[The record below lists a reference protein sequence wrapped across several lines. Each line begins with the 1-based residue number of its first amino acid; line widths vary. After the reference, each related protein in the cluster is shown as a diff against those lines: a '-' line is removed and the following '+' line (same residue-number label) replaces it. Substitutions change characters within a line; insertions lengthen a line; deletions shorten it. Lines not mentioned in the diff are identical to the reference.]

1 MYFAFSPH
9 KHVDL
14 VSKGPLVYSFVLA
27 NARIVDYPIV
37 YCNEGFS
44 RLTGYSRV
52 EIMQKSGSCAFF
64 YGEQTTKE
72 MRERLLKALDS
83 QTPDQIEMLF
93 YKKNRLPFWLLVCVA
108 PVRNE
113 CEEVVLFLLAFRDI
127 TALKTPFDDEETVK
141 VGEEEE
147 ERNKSEIITNNEQFD
162 ITNN

>member
-1 MYFAFSPH
+1 MYFGRVLTIELLSLLLRNRSSCLFVFS
-9 KHVDL
+9 
-14 VSKGPLVYSFVLA
+14 STVYSFVLA

-64 YGEQTTKE
+64 YGEQTTKD
-72 MRERLLKALDS
+72 MRE
-83 QTPDQIEMLF
+83 
-93 YKKNRLPFWLLVCVA
+93 RLPFWLLVCVA

-127 TALKTPFDDEETVK
+127 TALKTPFDDEDTVK
-141 VGEEEE
+141 G
-147 ERNKSEIITNNEQFD
+147 KML
-162 ITNN
+162 